1 MGAAKAEL
9 EWHGSTL
16 LRRTVG
22 VLARAV
28 SGEVVVV
35 AAPGQCLPA
44 LPPDVTVVRDDKEGR
59 GPLEGI
65 AAGLTAAQPRG
76 TLAFV
81 CSTDLPHLH
90 PAFVACVL
98 AAMDEMDEACDAVV
112 PHLGGYRQPLLA
124 VYRTALAAQTRRL
137 VTDGVR
143 SPGALLQ
150 ACRTCWLAE
159 ADLLADLRLA
169 AVDPGLRSV
178 VNLNDPGQYAA
189 ARAAP
194 APRVTV
200 ERDESGYP
208 RRSNR
213 IGDRRRCC
221 RDLRAAT
228 LAAAAEVEGVALS
241 PDVVVALNGR
251 QVPPDPELPL
261 VEGDHVRFRIG

>member
-159 ADLLADLRLA
+159 ADLLADRRLA

-178 VNLNDPGQYAA
+178 VNLNDPDQYAA

-200 ERDESGYP
+200 ECDESSDP
-208 RRSNR
+208 RRSNG
-213 IGDRRRCC
+213 IGDRRSYR

-241 PDVVVALNGR
+241 SDAVVALNGR